1 MWKAV
6 DTPAWLG
13 RDLQLFPNV
22 LNVLRPTGSEPR
34 LSKTSSFDILYPVD
48 FMPEGNPEQVEA
60 MEVFINDMVESS
72 GCSYRKI
79 SIREDWHKTAPVEE
93 KDLRE
98 YLYQVGFYFE

>member
-1 MWKAV
+1 V
-6 DTPAWLG
+6 NTSAWVE
-13 RDLQLFPNV
+13 RDLQLFSNV
-22 LNVLRPTGSEPR
+22 LNVLRSTESEPR
-34 LSKTSSFDILYPVD
+34 LSKTSSFDILYSVD
-48 FMPEGNPEQVEA
+48 FMSEGNLEQVEA

-79 SIREDWHKTAPVEE
+79 FIREDWHKTAPVEK